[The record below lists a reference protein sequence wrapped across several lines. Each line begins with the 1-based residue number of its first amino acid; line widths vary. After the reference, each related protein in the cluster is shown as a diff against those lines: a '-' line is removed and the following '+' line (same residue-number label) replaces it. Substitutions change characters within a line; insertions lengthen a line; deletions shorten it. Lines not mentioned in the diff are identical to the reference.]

1 MLLLWLGNEERY
13 LRLIYLVEE
22 ATAQH
27 VKRTI
32 SGLVKVE
39 CDLCI
44 NANTEIVVHVQF
56 VVRQPFY
63 MQSTA
68 RITLNINQ
76 PTIQKHGLRLLNL
89 QTKGTN
95 SRKPLRNQKSYRRRY
110 KPCHKFRWDAKLLV
124 ERHPSQVHA
133 INRCPC
139 QSAECKLQ
147 ARDWVD
153 VCRFRSKSS
162 QRFRLRQ
169 PPGCGTESNP
179 FYWWD

>member
-1 MLLLWLGNEERY
+1 MTCTYPIVERLLPTNQYSGRQQLAILAIRSSRHPNTIRFSSRVQHNPAIPLDECRSRGRESVRNMLLLWLGNEERY

-95 SRKPLRNQKSYRRRY
+95 SRNPLRNQ
-110 KPCHKFRWDAKLLV
+110 
-124 ERHPSQVHA
+124 
-133 INRCPC
+133 N
-139 QSAECKLQ
+139 
-147 ARDWVD
+147 
-153 VCRFRSKSS
+153 
-162 QRFRLRQ
+162 
-169 PPGCGTESNP
+169 
-179 FYWWD
+179 